1 METILHLLNDSNY
14 SITKLYRETEDL
26 DLIHSKDLKYFT
38 IPDELIES
46 IKKDPESLVS
56 KYVFSVIPT
65 SDDNSRVYDYLKEFP
80 RSIVTERLKEL
91 IRYYKEDLTIAY
103 DKKLDEKDSQ
113 IDELKRKLH
122 DTENK

>member
-1 METILHLLNDSNY
+1 MA
-14 SITKLYRETEDL
+14 
-26 DLIHSKDLKYFT
+26 
-38 IPDELIES
+38 
-46 IKKDPESLVS
+46 
-56 KYVFSVIPT
+56 
-65 SDDNSRVYDYLKEFP
+65 
-80 RSIVTERLKEL
+80 TERLKEL